1 MNRLK
6 GSRALIIAFLLPFM
20 LHQAIPDSV
29 KWIWLTLVVLM
40 ALKRLG
46 IINFG
51 FAHSASGAGSSTALT
66 PSAFSRGK
74 AQCPELNQDMTHRGK
89 IIAHGSAPYMFDE
102 TKRLNYY
109 ITLCSEQGEDK
120 TVWGIDLKRVVEETP
135 LTVGDTV
142 SLEFV
147 GREAVIVEE
156 PVRNDQG
163 HIVDH
168 RKVSTH
174 RHSWKAHVLSV

>member
-1 MNRLK
+1 
-6 GSRALIIAFLLPFM
+6 
-20 LHQAIPDSV
+20 
-29 KWIWLTLVVLM
+29 
-40 ALKRLG
+40 
-46 IINFG
+46 
-51 FAHSASGAGSSTALT
+51 
-66 PSAFSRGK
+66 
-74 AQCPELNQDMTHRGK
+74 MTHRGK

-120 TVWGIDLKRVVEETP
+120 TVWGIDLKCVVEETP

-156 PVRNDQG
+156 PVRNDQR

-174 RHSWKAHVLSV
+174 RHSRKAHVLPV